1 MYFDCKIEQYPGR
14 LFLSIGSG
22 AEFTAEREYRMSI
35 DVESCYRK
43 YGPMVLRRCR
53 SLLKDEEQALDSMR
67 EVFVKLLENSGR
79 LTADYPSSLL
89 FTMATN
95 ICLNRIRYDK
105 RRYGASDELLQAIAV
120 YDDTHERLALGET
133 LDSIFGKEPPSTR
146 EMAVMHYVDGLTL
159 QEVSMAVGLSVSGV
173 RKRLR
178 TLKEKVALLR
188 EADNEII

>member
-1 MYFDCKIEQYPGR
+1 MP
-14 LFLSIGSG
+14 
-22 AEFTAEREYRMSI
+22 I

-53 SLLKDEEQALDSMR
+53 SLLRDEEQALDSMQ

-105 RRYGASDELLQAIAV
+105 RRYGASDELLLAIAV